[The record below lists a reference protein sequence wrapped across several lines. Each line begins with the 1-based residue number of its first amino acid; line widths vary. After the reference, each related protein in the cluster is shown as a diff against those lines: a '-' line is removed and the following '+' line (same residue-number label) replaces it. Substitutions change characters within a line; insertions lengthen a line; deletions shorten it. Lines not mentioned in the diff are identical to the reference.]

1 VTMNRISRLSA
12 VAGAVLL
19 ATAVSLP
26 AQQRAHVESTTEQ
39 TGPGPNTKTKLEW
52 VTGTV
57 KDYDAGKSIKIEG
70 PGDKSYS
77 FDLDKNAHVK
87 GTIVVGQMAKV
98 GYSKSADGVEHVAVL
113 SEASPSKQ
121 AAAAAPR
128 SETEIST
135 KTTGPGPN
143 AKTKSD
149 TVVGTVKEYTA
160 GKSIKVTGPGD
171 KTYSFDLEGAAGVT
185 GTPAV
190 GDRVKV
196 TYTKTSNGDK
206 VTTVAPAAGK

>member
-1 VTMNRISRLSA
+1 MMNRISRLTA

-19 ATAVSLP
+19 AAVSLP
-26 AQQRAHVESTTEQ
+26 AQERSHVESTTKQ

-87 GTIVVGQMAKV
+87 GTLVVGPKARV

-113 SEASPSKQ
+113 SEASASKQ

-128 SETEIST
+128 SETETST
-135 KTTGPGPN
+135 KKTGPGPN
-143 AKTKSD
+143 EKTKSD
-149 TVVGTVKEYTA
+149 TVVGTVKEFNP

-171 KTYSFDLEGAAGVT
+171 KTYSFDLDQAAGVT
-185 GTPAV
+185 GSPAV

-206 VTTVAPAAGK
+206 VTTVVPAAGK